1 MYQSKGE
8 DTIKILCIQKSEG
21 TLISSDFFDRI
32 DTREDYMMR
41 KVLFF
46 DIDGTLAIHGHIP
59 ESNKKALEALKE
71 KGYDTFVCTGRAPY
85 YAENLFGKLVSGIIS
100 CNGRYIS
107 YKSEKLYGVP
117 FTQDEVDILK
127 HKLDNLECGGL
138 FVSDTFSTPYH
149 LEGDVLT
156 HVKKEYGEEH
166 IKDEEGT
173 YYTCDFFYDTLEKRD
188 AMIEAFKDD
197 RIINDHGGSGSCDT
211 STLVFDKGHAI
222 KYIIEHFSLTK
233 EDAYAF
239 GDGYND
245 QAMFREVGQRIAM
258 GNGVDVLKEKATY
271 ITDTVDNEGIYKALK
286 HYELL

>member
-1 MYQSKGE
+1 M
-8 DTIKILCIQKSEG
+8 
-21 TLISSDFFDRI
+21 
-32 DTREDYMMR
+32 
-41 KVLFF
+41 
-46 DIDGTLAIHGHIP
+46 
-59 ESNKKALEALKE
+59 
-71 KGYDTFVCTGRAPY
+71 
-85 YAENLFGKLVSGIIS
+85 
-100 CNGRYIS
+100 
-107 YKSEKLYGVP
+107 P
-117 FTQDEVDILK
+117 FTPVEVEELK
-127 HKLDNLECGGL
+127 KKLDNLGCGGL
-138 FVSDTFSTPYH
+138 FVSDIFSSPYH

-156 HVKKEYGEEH
+156 HIKKEYGEEH
-166 IKDEEGT
+166 IKDAEGT

-188 AMIEAFKDD
+188 AMIEAFRDD
-197 RIINDHGGSGSCDT
+197 RIINDHGGTGSCDT

-222 KYIIEHFSLTK
+222 KYIIDYFSLTK

>member
-1 MYQSKGE
+1 
-8 DTIKILCIQKSEG
+8 
-21 TLISSDFFDRI
+21 
-32 DTREDYMMR
+32 MMN

-59 ESNKKALEALKE
+59 ESNKKALVALQE
-71 KGYDTFVCTGRAPY
+71 KGYDTFICTGRAPY

-107 YKSEKLYGVP
+107 YKGKKLHGVP
-117 FTQDEVDILK
+117 FTQDEVEELK
-127 HKLDNLECGGL
+127 KKLDDLGCGGL

-149 LEGDVLT
+149 LEGKVLSDT
-156 HVKKEYGEEH
+156 KKEYGEEH

-173 YYTCDFFYDTLEKRD
+173 YYTCDFFYDTLQKRD

-197 RIINDHGGSGSCDT
+197 RIINDHGGTGSCDT
-211 STLVFDKGHAI
+211 STLIFDKGHAI
-222 KYIIEHFSLTK
+222 KYIIDHFSLTK

-245 QAMFREVGQRIAM
+245 QAMFREAGVRIAM
-258 GNGVDVLKEKATY
+258 GNGVDVLKQQATY
-271 ITDTVDNEGIYKALK
+271 ITDTVDNEGIYKALV
-286 HYELL
+286 HYKLL

>member
-1 MYQSKGE
+1 
-8 DTIKILCIQKSEG
+8 
-21 TLISSDFFDRI
+21 
-32 DTREDYMMR
+32 MMR

-46 DIDGTLAIHGHIP
+46 DIDGTLAIHGLIP

-117 FTQDEVDILK
+117 FTLEEIDSLRK
-127 HKLDNLECGGL
+127 KLDDLGCGGL
-138 FVSDTFSTPYH
+138 FVSDTFSSPYH
-149 LEGDVLT
+149 LEGGVLT

-188 AMIEAFKDD
+188 TLMEAFKDGCV
-197 RIINDHGGSGSCDT
+197 INDHGGSGSCDT

>member
-1 MYQSKGE
+1 
-8 DTIKILCIQKSEG
+8 
-21 TLISSDFFDRI
+21 
-32 DTREDYMMR
+32 MMR

-71 KGYDTFVCTGRAPY
+71 KGYDTFICTGRAPY

-107 YKSEKLYGVP
+107 YKSEKLHGVP
-117 FTQDEVDILK
+117 FTPVEVEELK
-127 HKLDNLECGGL
+127 KKLDKLGCGGL
-138 FVSDTFSTPYH
+138 FVSDTFSSPYH

-188 AMIEAFKDD
+188 AMIEAFKGECV
-197 RIINDHGGSGSCDT
+197 INDHGGTGSCDT

-222 KYIIEHFSLTK
+222 KYILDHFSLTK

-245 QAMFREVGQRIAM
+245 QAMFREVGQRIVM
-258 GNGVDVLKEKATY
+258 GNGLDVLKEKATY

>member
-1 MYQSKGE
+1 M
-8 DTIKILCIQKSEG
+8 
-21 TLISSDFFDRI
+21 
-32 DTREDYMMR
+32 
-41 KVLFF
+41 
-46 DIDGTLAIHGHIP
+46 
-59 ESNKKALEALKE
+59 
-71 KGYDTFVCTGRAPY
+71 
-85 YAENLFGKLVSGIIS
+85 
-100 CNGRYIS
+100 
-107 YKSEKLYGVP
+107 
-117 FTQDEVDILK
+117 
-127 HKLDNLECGGL
+127 
-138 FVSDTFSTPYH
+138 FVSDTFSSPYH

-156 HVKKEYGEEH
+156 HIKKEYGEEH

-173 YYTCDFFYDTLEKRD
+173 YYTCDLFYDTLEKRD

-197 RIINDHGGSGSCDT
+197 RIINDHGGTGSCDT

>member
-1 MYQSKGE
+1 M
-8 DTIKILCIQKSEG
+8 
-21 TLISSDFFDRI
+21 
-32 DTREDYMMR
+32 
-41 KVLFF
+41 
-46 DIDGTLAIHGHIP
+46 
-59 ESNKKALEALKE
+59 
-71 KGYDTFVCTGRAPY
+71 
-85 YAENLFGKLVSGIIS
+85 
-100 CNGRYIS
+100 
-107 YKSEKLYGVP
+107 
-117 FTQDEVDILK
+117 
-127 HKLDNLECGGL
+127 
-138 FVSDTFSTPYH
+138 
-149 LEGDVLT
+149 
-156 HVKKEYGEEH
+156 VKEH

-197 RIINDHGGSGSCDT
+197 RIINDHGGTGSCDT

-222 KYIIEHFSLTK
+222 KYIIDHFSLTK